1 MEKTPQEIEASV
13 LAFCDNVCP
22 DTYKP
27 YIDDDGCVSIWR
39 KLKWNLE
46 PYFEVTASNE
56 TTVLGVDATN
66 WKLFY
71 RLLGLDKRDA
81 LEAAREKITTLE
93 QQLEEAQ
100 NVKFEGMASPA
111 WAMLGEL
118 TKFMEQVVDSD
129 VPRTMS
135 WCARLEDGEH
145 ITLMNIW
152 AATSHD
158 SPITRAT
165 ELRDLLDAEKEKSMR
180 WESRAWKIL
189 QIVRRPSHR
198 SRPKTAAVLRTLRE
212 VSEKNERLVEELTKI
227 ARLQHASYRSEVEA
241 MKGIALNAIEAYKE
255 GKKDE

>member
-81 LEAAREKITTLE
+81 LEAERAFWTASTDSLTKSLEAEKVKNANGGEFKDMLQQVLNHSNRSEMDDAQFRMFARE
-93 QQLEEAQ
+93 
-100 NVKFEGMASPA
+100 
-111 WAMLGEL
+111 
-118 TKFMEQVVDSD
+118 
-129 VPRTMS
+129 
-135 WCARLEDGEH
+135 
-145 ITLMNIW
+145 NIN
-152 AATSHD
+152 H
-158 SPITRAT
+158 
-165 ELRDLLDAEKEKSMR
+165 LLYG
-180 WESRAWKIL
+180 
-189 QIVRRPSHR
+189 
-198 SRPKTAAVLRTLRE
+198 
-212 VSEKNERLVEELTKI
+212 N
-227 ARLQHASYRSEVEA
+227 
-241 MKGIALNAIEAYKE
+241 KE